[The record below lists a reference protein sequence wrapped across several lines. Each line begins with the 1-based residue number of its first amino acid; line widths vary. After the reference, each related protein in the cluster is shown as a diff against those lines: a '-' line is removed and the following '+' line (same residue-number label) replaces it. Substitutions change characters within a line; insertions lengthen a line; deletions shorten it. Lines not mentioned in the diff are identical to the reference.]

1 MQRHIHTNHIQKKPN
16 QVNSAHSP
24 ITDKIFAAL
33 KEKAFARRPM
43 LRHILD
49 VYGDMSLLDFAKS
62 YNRTNEKIIPEE
74 RKVQFVNTFV
84 NEVERLLGSE
94 VAETC
99 KKQLD
104 SIYRVIT
111 TDHHGPISEP
121 GMVNGNIH
129 KALPYLSGDP
139 LVKNI
144 IVLGCANVS
153 FDNESFP
160 RGLLFHSY
168 QNNEALRNQIVF
180 YPRAVRPCPVVYY
193 SSYTDENLENAKK
206 RIVSWVNEGII
217 TETRKNELEQLLAN
231 IYTHPSVL
239 SCTLFSEQITKTNYM
254 LWKQIMKDY
263 PKAPNLIYI
272 EQENI
277 VNKLLLNYHL
287 DQKTM
292 IHKLLFTPKYHKLIK
307 KYFDG
312 ILCGFSEEKKTGTYL
327 FWALPKGQKYRVQL
341 WKKGNVLETEDG
353 SYKIEL
359 TPEGIRNAIINK
371 ELIPSTLMSFILL
384 AFYYG
389 VRLIGGSNQT
399 TYLTQMKEAFMNM
412 QNEAGDLESHEF
424 ARDVSTTDLSIAIE
438 SLAFIQTPQGTQVP
452 ATGIDLVLYSNK
464 STLKIMKQIAKELT
478 VKETFFRAL
487 PDCYRWYY
495 KEEERDPKLSQIT
508 KEDMEKYLQIEHK
521 IVSSAK
527 IS

>member
-1 MQRHIHTNHIQKKPN
+1 MQKNIH
-16 QVNSAHSP
+16 AHTISTKV
-24 ITDKIFAAL
+24 ITSQGLKVSDKTFAKL
-33 KEKAFARRPM
+33 RDKAFARRPM

-49 VYGDMSLLDFAKS
+49 IYGDMTLLEFARI
-62 YNRTNEKIIPEE
+62 YNRTNEKYIPEK
-74 RKVQFVNTFV
+74 RKEEFIATFT
-84 NEVERLLGSE
+84 NEVERLLGKD
-94 VAETC
+94 VARTC
-99 KKQLD
+99 QKQLD
-104 SIYRVIT
+104 AIYRVIT

-129 KALPYLSGDP
+129 KAMPYLSGDD

-160 RGLLFHSY
+160 RGLLFHSN
-168 QNNEALRNQIVF
+168 QDTQTLLNQIVF
-180 YPRAVRPCPVVYY
+180 YPRAVRPCPVIYY
-193 SSYTDENLENAKK
+193 PAYTTENLENAKK
-206 RIVSWVNEGII
+206 RIITWVQEKTI
-217 TETRKNELEQLLAN
+217 TETQKEELNQLLSD
-231 IYTHPSVL
+231 IYAHPSVL
-239 SCTLFSEQITKTNYM
+239 SSTFFSEQITRTNYM
-254 LWKQIMKDY
+254 LWKRIMKEQ

-277 VNKLLLNYHL
+277 VNQLILNYHL
-287 DQKTM
+287 DNKTLVN
-292 IHKLLFTPKYHKLIK
+292 KLLFTPKYHKLIE

-312 ILCGFSEEKKTGTYL
+312 ILCGFSTKDKTGTYL

-341 WKKGNVLETEDG
+341 WKKGNKLQTEDG
-353 SYKIEL
+353 QYQIEL
-359 TPEGIRNAIINK
+359 TPDGIRNAILNK

-412 QNEAGDLESHEF
+412 QKEYGDMESYAF
-424 ARDVSTTDLSIAIE
+424 AEDVVTTDLSIAIE
-438 SLAFIQTPQGTQVP
+438 SLSFVQTPSDNKVP
-452 ATGIDLVLYSNK
+452 ATGIDLVLYGNK
-464 STLKIMKQIAKELT
+464 STVRIMRQIASVLT
-478 VKETFFRAL
+478 VKETFFRSL

-495 KEEERDPKLSQIT
+495 KEAERDPKLSQIT
-508 KEDMEKYLQIEHK
+508 KEDMEKYLGIEHK
-521 IVSSAK
+521 IVASAT